1 MKKSLKLIP
10 AMAALAAG
18 IVINPATSHAVA
30 NPYERGPAPTEASVT
45 AKLGPFAIASKK
57 VGAFSHPGIREGTV
71 YYPTDTSQGTFGA
84 IAVAPGF
91 VSPEALVSWY
101 GPRLASQGF
110 VVMTLE
116 ITTGFDL
123 PEARAAQLLS
133 ALDYMKKDSTIKN
146 RIDPGRLAV
155 MGWSMGG
162 GGTLRAAQQTAS
174 LKAAIPLAPWDLG
187 MDWSNVRVPTM
198 IIGGDNDFV
207 ASPGFH
213 SEPFYAQLAGEKAYL
228 ELENAGH
235 FTFTSDN
242 NTIAKYAISWMKR
255 WVDEDTRYTQ
265 FLCPPPPA
273 PSPTIQKYRQTCP
286 Y

>member
-1 MKKSLKLIP
+1 VHKTKLIP
-10 AMAALAAG
+10 AIAALTAG
-18 IVINPATSHAVA
+18 IVAGPAASPAA
-30 NPYERGPAPTEASVT
+30 AQNPYQRGPDPTEASVT
-45 AKLGPFAIASKK
+45 AEQGPFTIATKK
-57 VGAFSHPGIREGTV
+57 VPAFSHPGIREGTI

-84 IAVAPGF
+84 IAIAPGF
-91 VSPEALVSWY
+91 VSPEATVAWY

-123 PEARAAQLLS
+123 PEARAAQLLA
-133 ALDYMKKDSTIKN
+133 ALDYVKQDTTVED
-146 RIDPGRLAV
+146 RVDPNRLAV

-162 GGTLRAAQQTAS
+162 GGALRAAQQTPS

-187 MDWSNVRVPTM
+187 VNWNNVRVPTFIM
-198 IIGGDNDFV
+198 GGDNDFI
-207 ASPGFH
+207 AGTGAH
-213 SEPFYAQLAGEKAYL
+213 AEPFYTQLPGEKAYM

-235 FTFTSDN
+235 FSFTIDN
-242 NTIAKYAISWMKR
+242 DTIAKYAISWMKR
-255 WVDEDTRYTQ
+255 WVDEDSRYNQ

-273 PSPTIQKYRQTCP
+273 PSSTIQEYRQTCP